1 MKAYV
6 AVTDNDWF
14 RFLRDRSPLDEVN
27 FWQPGGSRLFK
38 TLSIGQPFLFKLHYP
53 ENFIAGGGFFAHA
66 SLLDSRMAW
75 DAFGEKNG
83 AASFE
88 EMRLRIEKY
97 RRTSPH
103 PHQDYTIGCI
113 ILQEPF
119 FFDENSWI
127 EVPKDFDKN
136 IVQGKSYDLTSLTGK
151 ALWEA
156 VSLRLHAVRPGRV
169 GQPEPAPYGDP
180 VLVRQRLGQGAFR
193 VLVTDVYER
202 RCAVTREKALP
213 VLEAAHIKPVSE
225 GGFHRIDNGLLLRSD
240 IHKLFDV
247 GYVGVA
253 PDYRFLASRKL
264 KNDFDNGEEYL
275 KLHGTKLWLPSRPV
289 DRPQREL
296 LEWHAD
302 TVFRG

>member
-66 SLLDSRMAW
+66 SLLDSHMAW

-88 EMRLRIEKY
+88 EMRLRIVKY
-97 RRTSPH
+97 RRTSPD

-119 FFDENSWI
+119 FFDEHNWI
-127 EVPKDFDKN
+127 QVPKDFGKN
-136 IVQGKSYDLTSLTGK
+136 IVQGKSYNLGSSPGRD
-151 ALWEA
+151 LWEA
-156 VSLRLHAVRPGRV
+156 VLLRLHALKRERV
-169 GQPEPAPYGDP
+169 
-180 VLVRQRLGQGAFR
+180 
-193 VLVTDVYER
+193 
-202 RCAVTREKALP
+202 
-213 VLEAAHIKPVSE
+213 
-225 GGFHRIDNGLLLRSD
+225 
-240 IHKLFDV
+240 
-247 GYVGVA
+247 
-253 PDYRFLASRKL
+253 
-264 KNDFDNGEEYL
+264 
-275 KLHGTKLWLPSRPV
+275 
-289 DRPQREL
+289 
-296 LEWHAD
+296 
-302 TVFRG
+302 